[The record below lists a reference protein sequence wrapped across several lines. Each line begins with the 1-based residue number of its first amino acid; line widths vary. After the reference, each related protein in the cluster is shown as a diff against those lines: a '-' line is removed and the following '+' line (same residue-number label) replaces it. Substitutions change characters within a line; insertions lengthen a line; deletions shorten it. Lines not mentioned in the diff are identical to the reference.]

1 MKLSIILDEAK
12 SEDMKSNISE
22 YANTQNNIQ
31 AAILFQITHFIKN

>member
-31 AAILFQITHFIKN
+31 AADLVSNHPIS